1 MKHVDFFYDFACPY
15 AYLAHDRVDA
25 ACARHGATVR
35 WRPFLLGGV
44 FRAIGTPDVP
54 AAHMPASK
62 ARMNLLDMHR
72 WAAFYGV
79 PLQMPA
85 THPNRTVMALR
96 AAMASSDL
104 ERASKALFAA
114 YWAEG
119 LDVSQPQ
126 VVRAALDR
134 AGFDGAALVAAAED
148 PAIKDALRAATDE
161 AIAAG
166 VFGAP
171 AFVVRIQGE
180 PGREDAV
187 ELFWGQDRLAL
198 VEEMLAG
205 GPVESTPEGLP
216 TSGVASSPAA
226 MASAAVP
233 DLVVPS
239 LVVPSPG
246 RVSPEGASGERT
258 SPEGASREVPSPAAG
273 ASPAVRSAAG
283 TSPAVWP
290 VSTLEYWFDFSSP
303 FAYLA
308 AVRVREV
315 AARAGAEVVYRPFL
329 LGGLFNA
336 IGTPNVPLFEMPE
349 PKRRHA
355 VADMH
360 RWAARF
366 GAELRF
372 PTRFPMNTVKPL
384 RMVLALGEAERPRF
398 VDRVFRAYW
407 AEDRDISDS
416 AVLAEL
422 ASEVGLDGAALAA
435 RTSDETLKSALREA
449 TEEAARRGVFGAP
462 SFFVGDLLF
471 WGQDRLEMVEKA
483 LGGWRPPGE

>member
-44 FRAIGTPDVP
+44 FRAIGTPDMP

-62 ARMNLLDMHR
+62 ARLNLLDMFR
-72 WAAFYGV
+72 WAAF
-79 PLQMPA
+79 LEMPFRMPP
-85 THPNRTVMALR
+85 THPNRTVLALR
-96 AAMASSDL
+96 AAMASDDL
-104 ERASKALFAA
+104 VRASKALFAA
-114 YWAEG
+114 YWVEG

-126 VVRAALDR
+126 VVRAALDGV
-134 AGFDGAALVAAAED
+134 GFDGAALVARAEE
-148 PAIKDALRAATDE
+148 PAIKDALRVATDE

-171 AFVVRIQGE
+171 AFVVTIRGE

-205 GPVESTPEGLP
+205 SSTAARNLVPEELEARGQQGERPEASMTSKTSRADRGMGGPAEF
-216 TSGVASSPAA
+216 
-226 MASAAVP
+226 ASAGE
-233 DLVVPS
+233 
-239 LVVPSPG
+239 G
-246 RVSPEGASGERT
+246 RRADPHSS
-258 SPEGASREVPSPAAG
+258 
-273 ASPAVRSAAG
+273 ASPF
-283 TSPAVWP
+283 
-290 VSTLEYWFDFSSP
+290 LELELWFDFSSP
-303 FAYLA
+303 FAYLG
-308 AVRVREV
+308 AVRVQEV
-315 AARAGAEVVYRPFL
+315 AARAGATVVYRPFL

-355 VADMH
+355 VADMY

-366 GAELRF
+366 GAVLRF
-372 PTRFPMNTVKPL
+372 PTRFPMSTVKPL
-384 RMVLALGEAERPRF
+384 RMVLALDEGERQRF
-398 VDRVFRAYW
+398 VEGVFRAYW

-422 ASEVGLDGAALAA
+422 ASGVGLDGAALVA
-435 RTSDETLKSALREA
+435 RASDEARKRALREA
-449 TEEAARRGVFGAP
+449 TEEVARRGVFGAP
-462 SFFVGDLLF
+462 SFFAGDLLF
-471 WGQDRLEMVEKA
+471 WGQDRLDLVERA

>member
-62 ARMNLLDMHR
+62 ARLNLRDMFR
-72 WAAFYGV
+72 WAAFLGV
-79 PLQMPA
+79 PFTMPP
-85 THPNRTVMALR
+85 THPNRTVLALR
-96 AAMASSDL
+96 AVMASDDPV
-104 ERASKALFAA
+104 RASKALFAA
-114 YWAEG
+114 YWVEG

-126 VVRAALDR
+126 VVRAALDGV
-134 AGFDGAALVAAAED
+134 GFDGAALVARAEE
-148 PAIKDALRAATDE
+148 PAIKEALRVATDE

-171 AFVVRIQGE
+171 AFVVTIRGE

-205 GPVESTPEGLP
+205 S
-216 TSGVASSPAA
+216 
-226 MASAAVP
+226 SAAAR
-233 DLVVPS
+233 DFTS
-239 LVVPSPG
+239 AGEG
-246 RVSPEGASGERT
+246 RRADPHSGAGPCPE
-258 SPEGASREVPSPAAG
+258 
-273 ASPAVRSAAG
+273 
-283 TSPAVWP
+283 
-290 VSTLEYWFDFSSP
+290 LEFWFDFSSP
-303 FAYLA
+303 FAYLG
-308 AVRVREV
+308 AVRVQDV
-315 AARAGAEVVYRPFL
+315 AARAGARVVYRPFL

-355 VADMH
+355 VADMY

-384 RMVLALGEAERPRF
+384 RMVLALGDGERQRF
-398 VDRVFRAYW
+398 VEGVFRAYW

-422 ASEVGLDGAALAA
+422 ATSAGLDGPALVAK
-435 RTSDETLKSALREA
+435 TSDDALKRALREA

-462 SFFVGDLLF
+462 SFFAGDLLF
-471 WGQDRLEMVEKA
+471 WGQDRLELVEKA